1 MGIWCGGA
9 GEERYLN
16 FKKVSVIWRNW
27 NIIVLL
33 ALMYILFGA
42 TGKPSR
48 KSEIENTL
56 TFSPYLNFSQILYT
70 LSWGLY
76 APQFPQQAQTRFW
89 ELIYPI
95 CGVAFRDL

>member
-76 APQFPQQAQTRFW
+76 AP
-89 ELIYPI
+89 PI
-95 CGVAFRDL
+95 SPASADPFLDIDLSDMWGSV